1 MNWADWSIIAIL
13 GVSSLIGLYRG
24 FIKEALSL
32 LTWAVAFVVAMSFRD
47 PMSLLLVDAIDTPSV
62 RQMAAF
68 AILFV
73 ATLIVGAMVNY
84 LVSELVRMTGLS
96 GTDRLLG
103 MMFGVARG
111 VVVVLAIVILVPPL
125 VAIDQDAWWQQSK
138 LIPHFQAMEDWAKLI
153 TARLTDYFVNLF

>member
-13 GVSSLIGLYRG
+13 VVSSLIGMYRG

-32 LTWAVAFVVAMSFRD
+32 LTWVVAFVLAMTFRD
-47 PMSLLLVDAIDTPSV
+47 PMSLLLVDMIDTPSV

-84 LVSELVRMTGLS
+84 LISELVRMTGLS
-96 GTDRLLG
+96 GTDRLFG

-111 VVVVLAIVILVPPL
+111 AAVVLAIIILLPPL
-125 VAIDQDAWWQQSK
+125 IAIDQDSWWQQSK